1 MGISNWISERVT
13 EGSSHQ
19 GLMVAVV
26 AALVLFGGMS
36 LTKVVLWGALVW
48 GVWSIMKRGL
58 IMAELETEVQLLKK
72 ELHDQKKIHD
82 RLDIA
87 IEKLTDVS
95 NSINRMLAVHEEKL
109 ARQEES
115 IIDAEQKIEV
125 RRAELSKQIDELHSR
140 ITTNTK
146 EIMTAAVD
154 QHTKQNREIQKIR
167 DELVSR
173 VGVLEKWRHV
183 LIGGSIV
190 IGFMLHKFVNFGS

>member
-1 MGISNWISERVT
+1 MT
-13 EGSSHQ
+13 
-19 GLMVAVV
+19 
-26 AALVLFGGMS
+26 
-36 LTKVVLWGALVW
+36 
-48 GVWSIMKRGL
+48 
-58 IMAELETEVQLLKK
+58 ELETEVQLLKK

-146 EIMTAAVD
+146 EIMAAAVE
-154 QHTKQNREIQKIR
+154 QHTKQNREIQKMR

-190 IGFMLHKFVNFGS
+190 IGFIVHKFVNFGS